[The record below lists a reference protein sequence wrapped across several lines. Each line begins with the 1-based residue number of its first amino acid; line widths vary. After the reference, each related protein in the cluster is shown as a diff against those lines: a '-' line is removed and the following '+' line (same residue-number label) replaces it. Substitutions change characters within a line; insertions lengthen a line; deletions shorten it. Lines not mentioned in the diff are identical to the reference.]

1 MTSQRYMGVVTIIT
15 MNVMR
20 LAIAIV
26 RPFTVFN
33 YIFNGFTTKIVGRR
47 TKRAGYELHVHDDYR
62 VELNMM
68 LFWLWGGVGTGCY
81 ALTDI

>member
-1 MTSQRYMGVVTIIT
+1 MTGDDVPKIHGRGHNYHNECDEVGNS
-15 MNVMR
+15 N
-20 LAIAIV
+20 

-47 TKRAGYELHVHDDYR
+47 TKRAGYELHVYDNYR

-68 LFWLWGGVGTGCY
+68 LFWLWGGDGTGRPN
-81 ALTDI
+81 